1 MEIKGLKLKET
12 YLSKFHFSHGLE
24 ISLGFI
30 FLIILFSNL
39 YWENWWGLSP
49 YLSATPQK
57 VFAQSE
63 YWRAWTTTLI
73 HADIQH
79 MISNCLM
86 LFLWGT
92 LNTYYFG
99 PFFYPFVSFFLNG
112 FITLLVLFFQGKHIT
127 LLGSSGLIYF
137 LGGHWISLYVL
148 IDKKTPFSRRIF
160 KSFAVILILFLPTH
174 FSRNIS
180 YLSHNLGLIGGLL
193 YGVFHYL
200 LKKKAFIRKETWV
213 EAPEE
218 NDNDPLENIQ

>member
-1 MEIKGLKLKET
+1 MEMKSLKLKET

-63 YWRAWTTTLI
+63 YWRIWTTTLI

-99 PFFYPFVSFFLNG
+99 PFFYPLVSFFLNG
-112 FITLLVLFFQGKHIT
+112 LITLLVLFFQGKNIT

-137 LGGHWISLYVL
+137 LGGHWISLYIL
-148 IDKKTPFSRRIF
+148 IDKKSPFKRRIF
-160 KSFAVILILFLPTH
+160 RSIAVILILFLPTH
-174 FSRNIS
+174 FSPSIS

-193 YGVFHYL
+193 YGILHYL
-200 LKKKAFIRKETWV
+200 LKKKAFIKNEIWV
-213 EAPEE
+213 EEPEE
-218 NDNDPLENIQ
+218 SDNNSLEDI